1 MSPSGTVAS
10 ILHTNDMHSNV
21 VGVGPL
27 RDYAP
32 LKVGSDATRGG
43 YARLGALIAER
54 RRELERLGPVLVLD
68 AGDFSMGTA
77 VAAACRELG
86 AELRLMGLMGYDATT
101 IGNHEFDLGPDG
113 LGQAIAAAAA
123 AGPIPAV
130 VASNSDLSAQDGRLA
145 DLQRLRREGLIQPT
159 TVIERG
165 GLRFGL
171 MGLIGFDAFKYAA
184 DPGGVVFSDPIDTA
198 RALAREL
205 RQRVD
210 LVIALHHGGV
220 VRGPDGRFDQG
231 EDLHLL
237 EAVPE
242 VDVVV
247 GGHTHTLL
255 REPLLVNG
263 RPAVQSGRY
272 GEHLG
277 ELVLEVSQGRVSL
290 RSYRVIPVDARIRGD
305 AAIQAVVDDVLMRS
319 GPAAFATRGYATTEP
334 LVRIEEDWPMDYR
347 DLDSGTPLANVF
359 TDALRRATGS
369 RVAITGNG
377 IIRAGLIKGRSGV
390 QTVYDVFSLAPL
402 GSGIIDATAGSAL
415 VTAWFT
421 PAEIRTILEFFLQDD
436 PNHPGEFFPRVSG
449 MRFSY
454 DPARP
459 RFDQVIAI
467 ELGDRQRG
475 YEPLDPGSSDLISL
489 STSLYAG
496 LIMAAIPKLSGGALP
511 LQPKL
516 ADGTPLTNRTE
527 AIADPRASSSPNLL
541 AAHASLD
548 PGSTAL
554 DAARREIKEW
564 QAVMDYL
571 RDLPD
576 RDDDGLPILR
586 KDATALEVRALRR

>member
-1 MSPSGTVAS
+1 V
-10 ILHTNDMHSNV
+10 
-21 VGVGPL
+21 
-27 RDYAP
+27 
-32 LKVGSDATRGG
+32 
-43 YARLGALIAER
+43 
-54 RRELERLGPVLVLD
+54 
-68 AGDFSMGTA
+68 
-77 VAAACRELG
+77 
-86 AELRLMGLMGYDATT
+86 
-101 IGNHEFDLGPDG
+101 
-113 LGQAIAAAAA
+113 

-130 VASNSDLSAQDGRLA
+130 LASNSDLSAEDGRLA
-145 DLQRLRREGLIQPT
+145 ELQRLRRKGVIQPT

-171 MGLIGFDAFKYAA
+171 LGLIGFDAFKYAA
-184 DPGGVVFSDPIDTA
+184 DTGSVVFSDPIETA
-198 RALAREL
+198 RCLAREL
-205 RQRVD
+205 REQVD
-210 LVIALHHGGV
+210 LVIALHHGGL
-220 VRGPDGRFDQG
+220 VRGPDGHFDQG
-231 EDLHLL
+231 EDVTLL
-237 EAVPE
+237 ESVPE
-242 VDVVV
+242 IDVVV

-277 ELVLEVSQGRVSL
+277 ELVLEVTQGRVSL

-305 AAIQAVVDDVLMRS
+305 AAIQAVVDDVLIRS
-319 GPAAFATRGYATTEP
+319 GPAAFASRGYATTEP

-347 DLDSGTPLANVF
+347 DLESGTPLANVF

-377 IIRAGLIKGRSGV
+377 IIRAGLIRGRSGV

-402 GSGIIDATAGSAL
+402 GSGIVDATAGSAL

-449 MRFSY
+449 MRFTY

-459 RFDQVIAI
+459 RFDQVIGL
-467 ELGDRQRG
+467 ELGDLQQG
-475 YEPLDPGSSDLISL
+475 YEPLDPGSTELLSL

-496 LIMAAIPKLSGGALP
+496 LIMAAIPKLSRGALT

-527 AIADPRASSSPNLL
+527 AIADPRDSSSPNLL

-576 RDDDGLPILR
+576 RADDGLPILR
-586 KDATALEVRALRR
+586 KDAAAREVRAIRL